1 MERLLVEEIGICLG
15 RSSFCFRRVPP
26 RLHPALP
33 DTGLHFAFPIG
44 KATLRQFLALVP
56 GLHAHIFLLHFMDF
70 IVGGQKDFLGRTGER
85 VMPQMAVRLLL
96 HFFKAETGFPAA
108 CRFIKNPFCFQNL
121 LFRDRLFC
129 RVQLIR
135 RPVGAPDIFLQAGV
149 RKFFL
154 GKLQAGGRALPCGRT
169 FPDGIRFGLRR
180 FLRFMPPM
188 CGCDMSRRGRRFLRR
203 GEVRLGLP
211 AADICHLARGKVF
224 LHRAVMGH
232 LLGDLIGC
240 F

>member
-1 MERLLVEEIGICLG
+1 M
-15 RSSFCFRRVPP
+15 
-26 RLHPALP
+26 
-33 DTGLHFAFPIG
+33 
-44 KATLRQFLALVP
+44 P
-56 GLHAHIFLLHFMDF
+56 GLHAHIFLFYFMDF

-85 VMPQMAVRLLL
+85 VMPQVAVRFLL
-96 HFFKAETGFPAA
+96 HFLKAETGFPAA
-108 CRFIKNPFCFQNL
+108 CCFIKNPFRFQNL

-135 RPVGAPDIFLQAGV
+135 RPVGAPDVFLQAGV

-154 GKLQAGGRALPCGRT
+154 GKLQTGRRALPCGRT
-169 FPDGIRFGLRR
+169 FPDGICLRLFR

-188 CGCDMSRRGRRFLRR
+188 RGRRFLRR

-232 LLGDLIGC
+232 LLGDLIGR

>member
-1 MERLLVEEIGICLG
+1 M
-15 RSSFCFRRVPP
+15 
-26 RLHPALP
+26 
-33 DTGLHFAFPIG
+33 
-44 KATLRQFLALVP
+44 P
-56 GLHAHIFLLHFMDF
+56 GLHAHIFLFYFMDF
-70 IVGGQKDFLGRTGER
+70 IVGGQKDFLGRAGER
-85 VMPQMAVRLLL
+85 VVPQMAVRFLL
-96 HFFKAETGFPAA
+96 HFLKAETGFPAA
-108 CRFIKNPFCFQNL
+108 CCFIKNPFRFQNL

-135 RPVGAPDIFLQAGV
+135 RPVGAPDVFLQAGV

-169 FPDGIRFGLRR
+169 FPDGICLRLFR

-188 CGCDMSRRGRRFLRR
+188 RGCDMSHRGLRRGRRFLRR

-232 LLGDLIGC
+232 LLGDLIGR